1 MSKRGIHVFKL
12 TNEDWRPSYQINGY
26 YRGIR
31 DPMLVKVALFELSTG
46 AWRVCVWGADDF
58 GMERDYSGE
67 KAEESARAMFNHV
80 LSLDYVRVQDLEP
93 NGFQRA

>member
-12 TNEDWRPSYQINGY
+12 TNEDWYPSYSLKQY
-26 YRGIR
+26 YRGNSE
-31 DPMLVKVALFELSTG
+31 PLLVRVALFELPSG
-46 AWRVCVWGADDF
+46 GWRVCVWGADDF

-80 LSLDYVRVQDLEP
+80 IALDYVRVQDLDA